1 MWAAVSPLLEPDAVV
16 IRTAT
21 PEDYPAIAELT
32 VDAYEADGHL
42 DGEHGYRATLAD
54 VAGRA
59 SAGEILVAV
68 QGPDVVG
75 SVLLVR
81 SGSAYAELAGPGE
94 AEFRML
100 AVAPKAQRRGIGE
113 RLVRACLDRARDRGC
128 RAVVISV
135 RDVAHAAQ
143 RLYARLGFVR
153 SPEQDWTPVPDVRLL
168 ALRYDLRADDRS
180 SAQTPGPGP
189 SAG

>member
-1 MWAAVSPLLEPDAVV
+1 MWTPVPPLPAPDGVV
-16 IRTAT
+16 IRTAV

-68 QGPDVVG
+68 DGAEVVG
-75 SVLLVR
+75 AVLLVR
-81 SGSAYAELAGPGE
+81 SGSAYAEIARPGE

-113 RLVRACLDRARDRGC
+113 RLVRACLDRARAAG
-128 RAVVISV
+128 ATSVVISA
-135 RDVAHAAQ
+135 RDFVVAPL
-143 RLYARLGFVR
+143 RLYARMGFVR
-153 SPEQDWTPVPDVRLL
+153 IPERDWSPKPGVSLV
-168 ALRYDLRADDRS
+168 ALRYDLTTDRP
-180 SAQTPGPGP
+180 Q
-189 SAG
+189 